1 MTGISKPQTL
11 MLKGHIKKSS
21 VMVVIDTGSTH
32 KFLDSIMVKRLNIFA
47 FPMCNMK
54 VMVGDGKKIEKVGK
68 CHKGKL

>member
-1 MTGISKPQTL
+1 
-11 MLKGHIKKSS
+11 
-21 VMVVIDTGSTH
+21 MVVIDTGSTH